1 MGSRRPSANCW
12 PLSSAMAC
20 AASTP
25 RGEPSTPISTRR
37 SSRPR
42 GPTCR
47 PARWSRC
54 CSRATCC
61 MTGCC
66 ARQWSASP
74 RADPSWKSEGQGRS
88 CSLKNPSSTCKVP
101 VIDHDQV
108 TVGCSRRQDLQVM
121 KRVLLSSLVAAA
133 MVGGMPLAMA
143 AQDIEAPADQN
154 SASQLKEFEQ
164 ARVPV
169 SDAISAVERQSRGK
183 AVDIAF
189 ELDHGKRVYRVRTYR
204 DGAVWEGTLDA
215 TTGALIGQ
223 GTTTNE
229 SQLDPEDQAEIAG
242 LKSAR
247 TSLTE
252 AVANVQRQ
260 LGGKAFDAGVEQKGG
275 NVVYEIRLVKTGPVL
290 GATVDPASGQVSP
303 DPTAPR

>member
-1 MGSRRPSANCW
+1 MES
-12 PLSSAMAC
+12 
-20 AASTP
+20 
-25 RGEPSTPISTRR
+25 
-37 SSRPR
+37 
-42 GPTCR
+42 
-47 PARWSRC
+47 
-54 CSRATCC
+54 
-61 MTGCC
+61 
-66 ARQWSASP
+66 
-74 RADPSWKSEGQGRS
+74 
-88 CSLKNPSSTCKVP
+88 
-101 VIDHDQV
+101 
-108 TVGCSRRQDLQVM
+108 
-121 KRVLLSSLVAAA
+121 VLLTSLVAAA
-133 MVGGMPLAMA
+133 MVAGMPLAMA
-143 AQDIEAPADQN
+143 APDIEVPAGQI

-169 SDAISAVERQSRGK
+169 GDAITAVERQSRGK

-189 ELDHGKRVYRVRTYR
+189 ALDHGKRVYRVKTYQ

-223 GTTTNE
+223 GKTTNE
-229 SQLDPEDQAEIAG
+229 ARLDPEDQAEIAG

-260 LGGKAFDAGVEQKGG
+260 LGGKAFDAGLEQKGG
-275 NVVYEIRLVKTGPVL
+275 NVLYEIKLVKNGSVL

>member
-1 MGSRRPSANCW
+1 
-12 PLSSAMAC
+12 
-20 AASTP
+20 
-25 RGEPSTPISTRR
+25 
-37 SSRPR
+37 
-42 GPTCR
+42 
-47 PARWSRC
+47 
-54 CSRATCC
+54 
-61 MTGCC
+61 
-66 ARQWSASP
+66 
-74 RADPSWKSEGQGRS
+74 
-88 CSLKNPSSTCKVP
+88 
-101 VIDHDQV
+101 
-108 TVGCSRRQDLQVM
+108 M

-229 SQLDPEDQAEIAG
+229 TELDPEDQAEIAG

-275 NVVYEIRLVKTGPVL
+275 NVVYEIRLVKNGSVL